1 MFSFLYT
8 KQLLTSFLSLLA
20 VVVLQA
26 QSATRYSPEKV
37 AALDNKLEEV
47 SAVQYWPE
55 RKQLLMLND
64 GGHPAHLYVCNTQ
77 GDIQQTIVLE
87 GIQNEDWEA
96 MGQDATHFYVA
107 DVGNNQSG
115 NRKNLAIYM
124 VPKKLIVAG
133 KKKIVIP
140 ASAIGKIG
148 FSYAD
153 QTDYS
158 AVTGNNTR
166 FDCEAIVVHQQQVHL
181 FSKNW
186 AGSTSYHYTMPAK
199 AGHYKATLVD
209 SLHTGAFKITD
220 AAYHAKGWLL
230 LTAYSRQGA
239 VQLFA
244 IAQRGTAIRLAGNVQ
259 LFTLPPS
266 IQTGQLES
274 VCFETSNSG
283 WLATEAFGKKGFQLP
298 ALLYRFQLPLRL

>member
-1 MFSFLYT
+1 MFFLSYIR
-8 KQLLTSFLSLLA
+8 QLLTCFLSLSA

-26 QSATRYSPEKV
+26 QSTTRYAPEKV
-37 AALDNKLEEV
+37 TALAYKLEEV
-47 SAVQYWPE
+47 SGMQYWAE
-55 RKQLLMLND
+55 RKQLLLLND
-64 GGHPAHLYVCNTQ
+64 GGNPAHLFLCQTN
-77 GDIQQTIVLE
+77 GAIEQTIVLE
-87 GIQNEDWEA
+87 GIHNEDWEA
-96 MGQDATHFYVA
+96 LGQDATHFFVA
-107 DVGNNQSG
+107 DVGNNKSG
-115 NRKNLAIYM
+115 NRKDLMIYQ
-124 VPKKLIVAG
+124 VPKKLLVPG

-148 FSYAD
+148 FSYAE

-239 VQLFA
+239 VQLIA
-244 IAQRGTAIRLAGNVQ
+244 IAQRGTAIRLTGNVQ

-274 VCFETSNSG
+274 VCFETANSG
-283 WLATEAFGKKGFQLP
+283 WLATEAFGHKGYQLP
-298 ALLYRFQLPLRL
+298 AFLYRFQLPLK